1 MIRPPFIDLLCSII
15 MSSTRKRARSAHA
28 QPADEEASKRS
39 AASPKQSKG
48 KQSKAA
54 KNQRTAKERVAE
66 AVDASSTDHVVDLNE
81 SKAPASNDRD
91 VHMTDASG
99 LSLVIE
105 HW

>member
-1 MIRPPFIDLLCSII
+1 VIRPPFIDLLCSII

-39 AASPKQSKG
+39 AASPKAKG

-54 KNQRTAKERVAE
+54 KNQRTAKERVAG
-66 AVDASSTDHVVDLNE
+66 AVDASSTDRVVDLNE
-81 SKAPASNDRD
+81 SKAPVSNDRD